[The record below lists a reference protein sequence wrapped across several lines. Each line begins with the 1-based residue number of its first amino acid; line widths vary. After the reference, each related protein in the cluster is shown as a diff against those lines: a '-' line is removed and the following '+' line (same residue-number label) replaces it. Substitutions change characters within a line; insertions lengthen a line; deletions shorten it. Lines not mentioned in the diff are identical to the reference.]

1 MKFLKWLLIIV
12 AVLVLLGAGGLA
24 FYDAGDWAPLFR
36 NYKGRLEGAPVT
48 NMTTENEMTLY
59 DVELSS
65 DKGRSVMC
73 RVSVPETSNG
83 KRGSWPAV
91 ILVAGMETGRK
102 AIDLLP
108 PQKNMMVIALDYPQ
122 SVKLDFSSNVA
133 TVRSVWAAREA
144 AMHMVSCVLLAG
156 DFVAAQA
163 MVDKDRVLL
172 AGIGEGAFICAAAA
186 AADDQNQFSHVVM
199 VQSGA
204 NIGHL
209 IQMNS
214 RRLKLPVAAST
225 AGKIGEWL
233 FKPLEPLRYIER
245 IAPRPLTMLNGKSDA
260 WMPAEAAQKL
270 FDRAREPKKLIWLK
284 GQHESPDDKKLIAD
298 LANRVLVELP
308 QAGKNSAIGIGV
320 DMMGR

>member
-12 AVLVLLGAGGLA
+12 GLLVLAGAGGLA
-24 FYDAGDWAPLFR
+24 FYDAGDWTPLFR
-36 NYKGRLEGAPVT
+36 AYEGRLISAPVT
-48 NMTTENEMTLY
+48 NMVTENEMSMY

-65 DKGRSVMC
+65 DKNRSVMC
-73 RVSVPETSNG
+73 RASVPESSTG

-91 ILVAGMETGRK
+91 ILVAGTETGRK
-102 AIDLLP
+102 VIDMLP

-122 SVKLDFSSNVA
+122 SVKLDFSNHLA
-133 TVRSVWAAREA
+133 TARSVWAAREA

-156 DFVAAQA
+156 DFVAQQP
-163 MVDKDRVLL
+163 MVNKDRVVL

-199 VQSGA
+199 VQAGA

-209 IQMNS
+209 IQMNAK
-214 RRLKLPVAAST
+214 RLKLPIAPAT
-225 AGKIGEWL
+225 AGWIGEWL
-233 FKPLEPLRYIER
+233 FKPLEPGRYIER

-260 WMPAEAAQKL
+260 WMPADAAQKL
-270 FDRAREPKKLIWLK
+270 FDRAHEPKKMIWLK
-284 GQHESPDDKKLIAD
+284 GEHASPDDKKFIAD
-298 LANRVLVELP
+298 LANRILAEIP
-308 QAGKNSAIGIGV
+308 QTAKGTAIGIAT